1 MKIRDI
7 IGEESSMVV
16 KDFKPGMSLSMVDPA
31 TDTMTV
37 VDLKKNPT
45 ALQTGPDGKFMYDP
59 TPDAAAPGEPKQ
71 PELKPGAQIQVDTA
85 TTEQS
90 EDDFEAPPMPNIDG
104 LQAGQSKPLPDGEKV
119 TLKQDGT
126 VEYSG
131 GFGTYTYDNT
141 GTAID
146 YRSPSFSGL
155 TKSKDLKTGQ
165 TSQRYMAGPL
175 DVSQTK
181 DKAGNVVKSKTSYD
195 IGTGVMGAEQEKGIT
210 TKSWAPRSA
219 ETDPIS
225 QKDLYAMGN
234 KDKEATY
241 DRAMKQVKGQEGYA
255 PGTALD
261 VKNERMDE
269 SAIITALARRIAG
282 TEVKAQ
288 TKSKEVFDIKKLA
301 GL

>member
-7 IGEESSMVV
+7 IGEEASMVV
-16 KDFKPGMSLSMVDPA
+16 KDFKPGQSLSMVDPA

-71 PELKPGAQIQVDTA
+71 PELKPGAQIQVDTT

-90 EDDFEAPPMPNIDG
+90 EDDFEVPPMPNIDG
-104 LQAGQSKPLPDGEKV
+104 LQAGQSKDLGSGQKV

-155 TKSKDLKTGQ
+155 TKSKDLKTGT
-165 TSQRYMAGPL
+165 TSQRYTAGPL

-181 DKAGNVVKSKTSYD
+181 DKAGNVVKSKTTYD
-195 IGTGVMGAEQEKGIT
+195 VGLGVMGREQEKGIT
-210 TKSWAPRSA
+210 ATTWQDRGSNAIQSRDMVK
-219 ETDPIS
+219 DPAI
-225 QKDLYAMGN
+225 
-234 KDKEATY
+234 Y
-241 DRAMKQVKGQEGYA
+241 DRAMKQVKGTESYA

-269 SAIITALARRIAG
+269 SAIITALARRVAG
-282 TEVKAQ
+282 TEAKSK

>member
-7 IGEESSMVV
+7 IGEGAAMVV
-16 KDFKPGMSLSMVDPA
+16 KDFKPGQSLSMVDPT
-31 TDTMTV
+31 TDTMTI

-45 ALQTGPDGKFMYDP
+45 ALQTGPDGKFTYDP

-90 EDDFEAPPMPNIDG
+90 EDNFEAPPMPNIDG
-104 LQAGQSKPLPDGEKV
+104 LEAGESKPLPDGEKV

-126 VEYSG
+126 VEYDGS
-131 GFGTYTYDNT
+131 FGKYVYDST
-141 GTAID
+141 GTAIN
-146 YRSPSFSGL
+146 YVSPNFAGL
-155 TKSKDLKTGQ
+155 SKSKDFKTGKTTQ
-165 TSQRYMAGPL
+165 NYTAGPL
-175 DVSQTK
+175 S
-181 DKAGNVVKSKTSYD
+181 VKQSSD
-195 IGTGVMGAEQEKGIT
+195 G
-210 TKSWAPRSA
+210 S
-219 ETDPIS
+219 
-225 QKDLYAMGN
+225 
-234 KDKEATY
+234 KEAEY
-241 DRAMKQVKGQEGYA
+241 QLGPEKLKMSQPGAEGYA

-282 TEVKAQ
+282 TEVTAK
-288 TKSKEVFDIKKLA
+288 TKSKEVFDLKKLA

>member
-7 IGEESSMVV
+7 IGEEASMVV
-16 KDFKPGMSLSMVDPA
+16 KDFKPGQSLSMVDPA

-90 EDDFEAPPMPNIDG
+90 EDDFEAPPMPNIDD
-104 LQAGQSKPLPDGEKV
+104 LQAGQSKDLGSGQKV

-131 GFGTYTYDNT
+131 SFGTYTYDNT

-155 TKSKDLKTGQ
+155 TKSKDLKTGA
-165 TSQRYMAGPL
+165 TSQRYTAGPL

-181 DKAGNVVKSKTSYD
+181 DKAGNVVKSKTTYD
-195 IGTGVMGAEQEKGIT
+195 VGLGVMGREQEKGIT
-210 TKSWAPRSA
+210 ATTWQDRGSNAIQSRDMVK
-219 ETDPIS
+219 DPAI
-225 QKDLYAMGN
+225 
-234 KDKEATY
+234 Y
-241 DRAMKQVKGQEGYA
+241 DRAMKQVKGTEGYA

-269 SAIITALARRIAG
+269 SAIITALARRVAG
-282 TEVKAQ
+282 TEAKSK